1 MEQTFIEQLKGKKI
15 LFATVPADGHFN
27 PITGFA
33 KYLQEIGCD
42 VRWYISDVFEERLK
56 KLGIPQYT
64 YEKALN
70 LSLVNMDEL
79 FPERKFITDVVQRMN
94 EDSINLLAARSV
106 EYFADIQKI
115 HETFPF
121 ELVVSDSMYS
131 AVPFIRVKMN
141 MPVLCIG
148 IAPLGENSVNLAPYG
163 MSLPPAQNEDERK
176 QYAALNHQI
185 INVTLKPAIDFY
197 DHLLR
202 ENGIEMERAF
212 ILHLIAKQS
221 SLYLQIG
228 IPDFEYPRP
237 DLGDNIRFIGAML
250 PYSSGVKKDKWF
262 DERLNHYK
270 KIVLVTQGTLE
281 IDTRK
286 IIEPTLQAFKG
297 SDVLVI
303 VTTGGNGTAALRE
316 NFTDENFIIEDYIPF
331 GDVMPYAQVYITNGG
346 YSGTLLSISN
356 SLPMVAAGI
365 HEGKGEICARIAYT
379 NIGINLNT
387 EYPTPEMIREAAD
400 QVMAD
405 ETYKNNVSQ
414 LYGKMIRFDAL
425 ELSARYAAEL
435 LNGK

>member
-1 MEQTFIEQLKGKKI
+1 MQHTIIERLNGKKI

-27 PITGFA
+27 PLTGLA
-33 KYLQEIGCD
+33 KYLQDMGCD

-70 LSLVNMDEL
+70 LSLLNMDEL
-79 FPERKFITDVVQRMN
+79 FPERKFITDVIQRMN
-94 EDSINLLAARSV
+94 DDSINLLAARSV
-106 EYFADIQKI
+106 EYFEDIQQI
-115 HETFPF
+115 HKSFPF

-131 AVPFIRVKMN
+131 AVPFIRVKMKI
-141 MPVLCIG
+141 PVLCIG
-148 IAPLGENSVNLAPYG
+148 IAPLAENSINLAPYG
-163 MSLPPAQNEDERK
+163 MSLPPAQNEDELK
-176 QYAALNHQI
+176 QYAELNQQI

-197 DHLLR
+197 DNLLR
-202 ENGIEMERAF
+202 DNGIEMEKAF
-212 ILHLIAKQS
+212 ILHLIARQS

-237 DLGDNIRFIGAML
+237 DLGNNIRYIGALL
-250 PYSSGVKKDKWF
+250 PYSSGVTREKWL
-262 DERLNHYK
+262 DERVNQYK

-286 IIEPTLQAFKG
+286 IIEPTLQAFKDT
-297 SDVLVI
+297 DVLVI

-316 NFTDENFIIEDYIPF
+316 NFKAENFMIEDYIPF
-331 GDVMPYAQVYITNGG
+331 ADVMPYANVYITNGG

-356 SLPMVAAGI
+356 RLPIVAAGI

-387 EYPTPEMIREAAD
+387 EYPTPEMIRASVEK
-400 QVMAD
+400 VMAD
-405 ETYKNNVSQ
+405 ETYKNNISK
-414 LYGKMIRFDAL
+414 LYAEMTAFNAL
-425 ELSARYAAEL
+425 ESCAEYAAQL